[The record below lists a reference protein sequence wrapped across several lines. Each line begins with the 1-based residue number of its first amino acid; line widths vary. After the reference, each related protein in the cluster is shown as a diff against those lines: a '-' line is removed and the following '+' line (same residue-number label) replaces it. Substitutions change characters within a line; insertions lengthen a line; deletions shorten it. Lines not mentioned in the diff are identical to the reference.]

1 MKDSLT
7 FFIILNQNRFND
19 FITLVSQYVSMQAY
33 HSKIKK
39 YRHEKVN
46 NHYCSTGH
54 IYFRFCIRFYG
65 RQRNQGSKRS
75 FEKKFNGARGVSW
88 KESNDLFFASF
99 ELNQR
104 KLTAA
109 YNADGELLGLSRN
122 ISISEVPLTV
132 SESLKRNFGDYQILE
147 SVTEVLYDGQTSYYI
162 NAENAT
168 RSLQLKCYADGEIA
182 ITKRVKK

>member
-1 MKDSLT
+1 MFQCRHIIQKLKSIDMKKLT
-7 FFIILNQNRFND
+7 NIIAVLAIFI
-19 FITLVSQYVSMQAY
+19 S
-33 HSKIKK
+33 
-39 YRHEKVN
+39 
-46 NHYCSTGH
+46 
-54 IYFRFCIRFYG
+54 
-65 RQRNQGSKRS
+65 GSAFAFTADNVTREVKEA